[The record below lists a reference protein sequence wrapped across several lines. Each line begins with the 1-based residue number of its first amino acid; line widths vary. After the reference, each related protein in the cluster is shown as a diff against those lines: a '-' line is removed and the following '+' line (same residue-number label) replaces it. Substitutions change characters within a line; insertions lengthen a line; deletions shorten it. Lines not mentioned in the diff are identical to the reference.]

1 MKSSVLKLLN
11 RCIYAIG
18 LVSCLLALFGFLNVD
33 AAVIGAALGLFT
45 AAAGIVII
53 KRTGMK
59 VQSYSGY
66 GKAHD
71 SMTIS
76 EMKARLGLRMWRI
89 ADAGTHFGVIF
100 GLVANIGSLLAFA
113 LPGILH
119 TITRIETISCSII

>member
-33 AAVIGAALGLFT
+33 AAVGAALGLFT
-45 AAAGIVII
+45 ATAGIVII

-100 GLVANIGSLLAFA
+100 GLVAIIGSLLAFA

>member
-76 EMKARLGLRMWRI
+76 EMKARLGLRMQEPI
-89 ADAGTHFGVIF
+89 LA
-100 GLVANIGSLLAFA
+100 LSLDWLQ
-113 LPGILH
+113 L
-119 TITRIETISCSII
+119 